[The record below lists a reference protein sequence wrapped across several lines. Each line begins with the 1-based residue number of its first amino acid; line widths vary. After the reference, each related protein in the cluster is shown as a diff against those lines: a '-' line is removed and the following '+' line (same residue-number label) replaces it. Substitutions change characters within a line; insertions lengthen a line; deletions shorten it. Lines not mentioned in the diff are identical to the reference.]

1 MPTLTKFRTQEE
13 TMPTRKTS
21 ALAGAALAALLAGP
35 LSAAELNLVFLANT
49 EDEEYDAALV
59 FKNYVESR
67 TGGEVTVNIFPGAQL
82 CGSANEC
89 FESMRAGV
97 VDVYT
102 ATAGG
107 TAAIYP
113 PIQGMDIPYALVG
126 DRVAEATMRDPEFT
140 SFVRDQIRVATNGD
154 ILLLTLSQTGGW
166 RNFANKE
173 REIRTPADVA
183 GLRLRTI
190 ESEIQQRLVSEMGG
204 SPTPLPFLEVYT
216 GLQTG
221 VVDGT
226 KNSITDITNMNFQ
239 EQLQNITLDGHA
251 YMASMWF
258 IGNGKFQSLTP
269 EQQQVVL
276 DGGALMASIQFG
288 VQPRKELDAWE
299 KWNAAGGNTYVPTAE
314 EMEQFRTAAAPIRDW
329 YLETFAEEGEAFL
342 AAYEAAIARAE
353 ETVGADRNNALQAT
367 TQ

>member
-1 MPTLTKFRTQEE
+1 MPTN
-13 TMPTRKTS
+13 TS
-21 ALAGAALAALLAGP
+21 FAGAALAALLAATP
-35 LSAAELNLVFLANT
+35 AAAIDLNLVFLANT

-67 TGGEVTVNIFPGAQL
+67 TAGEITVNIFPGAQL

-107 TAAIYP
+107 SAAIYP
-113 PIQGMDIPYALVG
+113 PIQGFDIPYAFPG
-126 DRVAEATMRDPEFT
+126 DRIAEATLRDPELI
-140 SFVRDQIRVATNGD
+140 SFVRNEVREATNGD
-154 ILLLTLSQTGGW
+154 ILLLSLSQTGGW
-166 RNFANKE
+166 RNFANKD
-173 REIRTPADVA
+173 RQIKSPTDVA

-190 ESEIQQRLVSEMGG
+190 ESEIQQRLVREMGG

-216 GLQTG
+216 ALQTG

-239 EQLQNITLDGHA
+239 EQLGHITLDGHA

-258 IGNGKFQSLTP
+258 IGNGKFQQLTP

-276 DGGALMASIQFG
+276 DGGAMMASIQFG
-288 VQPRKELDAWE
+288 IQPRKELDAWE
-299 KWNAAGGNTYVPTAE
+299 KWTAAGGNTYAPTAE
-314 EMEQFRTAAAPIRDW
+314 EMQAFRDAAAPIRDW
-329 YLETFAEEGEAFL
+329 YLEEFGADGEEFMAAF
-342 AAYEAAIARAE
+342 EAALARANE
-353 ETVGADRNNALQAT
+353 AVDADRAT
-367 TQ
+367 ATATQ

>member
-1 MPTLTKFRTQEE
+1 MLTKTLF
-13 TMPTRKTS
+13 
-21 ALAGAALAALLAGP
+21 AGAALAALV
-35 LSAAELNLVFLANT
+35 AAAPAAAVDLNLVFLANT

-59 FKNYVESR
+59 FKNFVEAR
-67 TGGEVTVNIFPGAQL
+67 TGGEVVVNIFPGAQL

-107 TAAIYP
+107 AAAIYP
-113 PIQGMDIPYALVG
+113 PVQGFDIPYAFPG
-126 DRVAEATMRDPEFT
+126 DRIAEATLRDPELT
-140 SFVRDQIRVATNGD
+140 GYVRDQIREATNGD
-154 ILLLTLSQTGGW
+154 ILLLSLSQTGGW

-173 REIRTPADVA
+173 REIRSPADVA

-190 ESEIQQRLVSEMGG
+190 ESEIQQRLVREMGG

-216 GLQTG
+216 ALQTG

-288 VQPRKELDAWE
+288 IQPRKELDAWE
-299 KWNAAGGNTYVPTAE
+299 KWAAAGGKIYTPTDE
-314 EMEQFRTAAAPIRDW
+314 EMEQFRAAAAPIRDW
-329 YLETFAEEGEAFL
+329 YLETFGAEGEEFLGAFDAAL
-342 AAYEAAIARAE
+342 ARATSAVEGDRATAIA
-353 ETVGADRNNALQAT
+353 

>member
-1 MPTLTKFRTQEE
+1 MPT
-13 TMPTRKTS
+13 KTS
-21 ALAGAALAALLAGP
+21 FAGAALAALLA
-35 LSAAELNLVFLANT
+35 AAPAAAIDLNLVFLANT

-67 TGGEVTVNIFPGAQL
+67 TAGEVTVNIFPGAQL

-107 TAAIYP
+107 SAAIYP
-113 PIQGMDIPYALVG
+113 PIQGFDIPYAFPG
-126 DRVAEATMRDPEFT
+126 DRIAEATLRDPELI
-140 SFVRDQIRVATNGD
+140 SFVRNEVREATNGD
-154 ILLLTLSQTGGW
+154 ILLLSLSQTGGW
-166 RNFANKE
+166 RNFANKD
-173 REIRTPADVA
+173 RQIKSPTDVA

-190 ESEIQQRLVSEMGG
+190 ESEIQQRLVREMGG

-216 GLQTG
+216 ALQTG

-239 EQLQNITLDGHA
+239 EQLNNITLDGHA

-258 IGNGKFQSLTP
+258 IGNGKFQQLTP

-276 DGGALMASIQFG
+276 DGGAMMASIQFG
-288 VQPRKELDAWE
+288 IQPRKELDAWE
-299 KWNAAGGNTYVPTAE
+299 KWTAAGGNTYAPTAE
-314 EMEQFRTAAAPIRDW
+314 EMQAFRDAAAPIRDW
-329 YLETFAEEGEAFL
+329 YLEEFGADGEEFMAAF
-342 AAYEAAIARAE
+342 EAALARANE
-353 ETVGADRNNALQAT
+353 AVDADRAT
-367 TQ
+367 ATATQ

>member
-1 MPTLTKFRTQEE
+1 MPT
-13 TMPTRKTS
+13 KTS
-21 ALAGAALAALLAGP
+21 FAGAALAALLA
-35 LSAAELNLVFLANT
+35 AAPAAAIDLNLVFLANT

-67 TGGEVTVNIFPGAQL
+67 TAGEITVNIFPGAQL

-107 TAAIYP
+107 SAAIYP
-113 PIQGMDIPYALVG
+113 PIQGFDIPYAFPG
-126 DRVAEATMRDPEFT
+126 DRIAEATLRDPELI
-140 SFVRDQIRVATNGD
+140 SFVRNEVREATNGD
-154 ILLLTLSQTGGW
+154 ILLLSLSQTGGW
-166 RNFANKE
+166 RNFANKD
-173 REIRTPADVA
+173 RQIKSPTDVA

-190 ESEIQQRLVSEMGG
+190 ESEIQQRLVREMGG

-216 GLQTG
+216 ALQTG

-239 EQLQNITLDGHA
+239 EQLGHITLDGHA

-258 IGNGKFQSLTP
+258 IGNGKFQQLTP

-276 DGGALMASIQFG
+276 DGGAMMASIQFG
-288 VQPRKELDAWE
+288 IQPRKELDAWE
-299 KWNAAGGNTYVPTAE
+299 KWTAAGGNTYAPTAE
-314 EMEQFRTAAAPIRDW
+314 EMQAFRDAAAPIRDW
-329 YLETFAEEGEAFL
+329 YLEEFGADGEEFMAAF
-342 AAYEAAIARAE
+342 EAALARANE
-353 ETVGADRNNALQAT
+353 AVDADRAT
-367 TQ
+367 ATATQ

>member
-1 MPTLTKFRTQEE
+1 MPT
-13 TMPTRKTS
+13 KTS
-21 ALAGAALAALLAGP
+21 FAGAALAALLA
-35 LSAAELNLVFLANT
+35 AAPAAAIDLNLVFLANT

-107 TAAIYP
+107 AAAIYP
-113 PIQGMDIPYALVG
+113 PIQGFDIPYAFPG
-126 DRVAEATMRDPEFT
+126 DRVAEATLRDPELI
-140 SFVRDQIRVATNGD
+140 SFVRNEIRDATNGD
-154 ILLLTLSQTGGW
+154 ILLLSLSQTGGW

-173 REIRTPADVA
+173 REIKSPADVE

-190 ESEIQQRLVSEMGG
+190 ESEIQQRLVREMGG

-216 GLQTG
+216 ALQTG
-221 VVDGT
+221 VVDGS

-239 EQLQNITLDGHA
+239 EQLDNITLDGHA

-258 IGNGKFQSLTP
+258 MGNGKFQQLTP

-276 DGGALMASIQFG
+276 DGGAMMASIQFG
-288 VQPRKELDAWE
+288 IQPRKELDAWE
-299 KWNAAGGNTYVPTAE
+299 KWSAAGGNIYTPTEE
-314 EMEQFRTAAAPIRDW
+314 EMQAFRDAAAPIRDW
-329 YLETFAEEGEAFL
+329 YLETFAADGEEFL
-342 AAYEAAIARAE
+342 AAFDAALARANE
-353 ETVGADRNNALQAT
+353 AVEGDRAT
-367 TQ
+367 ATASQ